1 MAVSRKK
8 KIIIA
13 VAAVAVLALIV
24 VISIFARGKDEPEV
38 TVVKVDVRPELK
50 STVTASGEV
59 RPIRFV
65 NLTSEVQGRIVEI
78 TVNPGD
84 HVTTGQPLVRV
95 APTQLE
101 SSAEAQAAQTQA
113 ALSDVQ
119 NARSAVLSAE
129 TNVQQAQQSLAA
141 AEAQLAQSRQAV
153 NTAQTNVDREQVSL
167 ATAQRELKRTTD
179 LIESGVAS
187 RSEYDLAQD
196 RVKQARVSLNTA
208 QAQLKSAE
216 IAVEES
222 KARVNQQREAV
233 KSAQNGVNQAQNSV
247 HTSEARA
254 NQQQALLRGQS
265 SQRYKATTLSPLTGV
280 VVDIPARVGQFT
292 LASTSTTS
300 LMTIADMTT
309 INVEVNVDETEI
321 AQVDVGQIA
330 KVKVDALGEKEIE
343 GTVTQKNP
351 LAVSRSDTQGSGL
364 GNRVNVQEAKEF
376 KVIDVLKD
384 LPDEARN
391 SLKPG
396 MTATA
401 TITTKTKQNVLAV
414 PLQAIVEKTLSP
426 TPTPAGQPQGQQ
438 PAATPVG
445 EKPKEIKG
453 VYVLDASGRKAKFVP
468 LETGITG
475 ESDIEVVS
483 GLQPN
488 VEVITGPSRVLRTLK
503 DGDTV
508 KKQVSKPGATPGEE
522 KK

>member
-1 MAVSRKK
+1 MALSRKK

-13 VAAVAVLALIV
+13 VAAVAVLGMII

-38 TVVKVDVRPELK
+38 TVVKVETRPELK

-78 TVNPGD
+78 NVNPGD

-95 APTQLE
+95 DPTQLE
-101 SSAEAQAAQTQA
+101 SSAEAQAAGVQA
-113 ALSDVQ
+113 SLSDVQ
-119 NARSAVLSAE
+119 NARAAVISAE
-129 TNVQQAQQSLAA
+129 TNVQQAQQSLAT
-141 AEAQLAQSRQAV
+141 AEASLAQARQAV
-153 NTAQTNVDREQVSL
+153 NTAQTNVDRAQVDL

-187 RSEYDLAQD
+187 RSEFDTAQD

-216 IAVEES
+216 IAVDE
-222 KARVNQQREAV
+222 ARSRINQERVRV
-233 KSAQNGVNQAQNSV
+233 KSAQDGVRTAQQSV
-247 HTSEARA
+247 KTSEARA
-254 NQQQALLRGQS
+254 SQQQALLRGET

-300 LMTIADMTT
+300 LMTIADMTI

-321 AQVDVGQIA
+321 AHVEVGQPA
-330 KVKVDALGEKEIE
+330 KVKVDATGEREIV
-343 GTVTQKNP
+343 GTVIQKNP
-351 LAVSRSDTQGSGL
+351 LAVSRSDTTGG
-364 GNRVNVQEAKEF
+364 GITNRVNVQEAKEF
-376 KVIDVLKD
+376 KVIIELKD
-384 LPDEARN
+384 MPDDIRN
-391 SLKPG
+391 SLRPG

-401 TITTKTKQNVLAV
+401 TVTTKVKQNVLAV
-414 PLQAIVEKTLSP
+414 PLQAIVEKAPTP
-426 TPTPAGQPQGQQ
+426 TPTPAQGQA
-438 PAATPVG
+438 PTPQAPG
-445 EKPKEIKG
+445 EKPKDIKG
-453 VYVLDASGRKAKFVP
+453 VFVLDGKKVKFVP
-468 LETGITG
+468 VETGITG
-475 ESDIEVVS
+475 ESDIEIVS

-488 VEVITGPSRVLRTLK
+488 TEVITGPSRVLRTLK
-503 DGDTV
+503 ENDTV
-508 KKQVSKPGATPGEE
+508 QKQTKKPGEGDKAEV